1 MNNDD
6 LKQIVADSIY
16 LMETGLISYL
26 VHPDMCFMN
35 INGMNDEIKGIF
47 RPLFEASI
55 ALDIPLELN
64 ANGVRRG

>member
-1 MNNDD
+1 
-6 LKQIVADSIY
+6 
-16 LMETGLISYL
+16 
-26 VHPDMCFMN
+26 MN
-35 INGMNDEIKGIF
+35 INGMNDEVKAIS